1 VSQHA
6 SLRVLRQQF
15 TQQNSCLHNQ
25 QDILN
30 QCSSCSTSSAR
41 HLFFFPKAAPL
52 YAYSHTYASGLRMST
67 RVLQCCRC
75 RRSKPFLAVTL
86 ANVVSV
92 VFAGPLAAGI
102 MTLDGRAG
110 LRGWQ
115 VCVAIVSSLVFT
127 SMQKH

>member
-1 VSQHA
+1 MS
-6 SLRVLRQQF
+6 SL
-15 TQQNSCLHNQ
+15 N
-25 QDILN
+25 
-30 QCSSCSTSSAR
+30 
-41 HLFFFPKAAPL
+41 
-52 YAYSHTYASGLRMST
+52 
-67 RVLQCCRC
+67 LQCCRC

-115 VCVAIVSSLVFT
+115 VRAFLLLGYHQIL
-127 SMQKH
+127 MN